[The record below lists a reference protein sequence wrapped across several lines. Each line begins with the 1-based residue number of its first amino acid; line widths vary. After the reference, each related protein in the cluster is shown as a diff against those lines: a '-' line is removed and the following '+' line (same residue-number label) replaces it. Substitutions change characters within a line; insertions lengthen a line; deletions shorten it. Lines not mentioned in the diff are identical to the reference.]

1 MARRSRA
8 ATRASTLAATVG
20 RIVIRYKG
28 MDWVTRNGRY
38 GRVASDPRNPYALV
52 IRSAMSPCEL
62 LGGTLTSAE
71 APVIIVLPNKIKRQ
85 RLLTEFGVVFRRH

>member
-8 ATRASTLAATVG
+8 RASTPAAVVG

-38 GRVASDPRNPYALV
+38 AMWSNPYASL

-62 LGGTLTSAE
+62 LCGTLTGAE
-71 APVIIVLPNKIKRQ
+71 APVIIVLPNKMKRQ
-85 RLLTEFGVVFRRH
+85 RLLTEFGFVFSRR